1 MGSGD
6 GVVKV
11 FYDPDRSIRGA
22 KLCVVK
28 KRTEA
33 KTVNYITSQRIIVPY
48 ALPMF
53 RYRMASDWPLI
64 GQQDPNTL
72 IGRNLSRFLDT
83 CH

>member
-53 RYRMASDWPLI
+53 RYRMVSVWPRLASDWSFWSWDL
-64 GQQDPNTL
+64 GTGL
-72 IGRNLSRFLDT
+72 
-83 CH
+83 